1 MNHCQITTPD
11 EKQET
16 CLICQIDF
24 NTTSPSNTCNA
35 SNLSKIIDC
44 NHIYHSECIEE
55 WFKYNQS
62 CPICRKN
69 LGKSLQPS
77 LFQFILLYLSLQ
89 SPHPYPHQHPQQEND
104 GGLHTYESGSLAST
118 AFVCVFLSILL
129 ERYTTAAEYNQAKYR
144 ILELRSSLSVE
155 NELLPSTVN
164 ISSRTAI
171 IREIKHRQTLMRCQ
185 LLQWLWAT
193 SDPYHLQEPPELPH
207 GRALY
212 GHPYLQTWRINIERA
227 INRLL

>member
-1 MNHCQITTPD
+1 MNYCQTTGLD

-24 NTTSPSNTCNA
+24 NTNSQ

-44 NHIYHSECIEE
+44 NHIYHSNCIEE
-55 WFKYNQS
+55 WFKYNKS

-69 LGKSLQPS
+69 LGQSLQPTF
-77 LFQFILLYLSLQ
+77 FQFILLYLSLQ
-89 SPHPYPHQHPQQEND
+89 STHPQQENEEF
-104 GGLHTYESGSLAST
+104 LHAYESHTLAST

-129 ERYTTAAEYNQAKYR
+129 ERYKTAGEYNQIKHTVFE
-144 ILELRSSLSVE
+144 IKNTLIVD
-155 NELLPSTVN
+155 NEMIPSTVN

-185 LLQWLWAT
+185 LLQWLWAA

-212 GHPYLQTWRINIERA
+212 QHPYLQEWKRKIQTSMAE
-227 INRLL
+227 LS

>member
-1 MNHCQITTPD
+1 MNYCQTTGLD

-16 CLICQIDF
+16 CLICQTDF
-24 NTTSPSNTCNA
+24 NVSFQ

-44 NHIYHSECIEE
+44 NHIYHSNCIEE
-55 WFKYNQS
+55 WFKYNES

-69 LGKSLQPS
+69 LGQSLQPNM
-77 LFQFILLYLSLQ
+77 FQFILLYLSLQ
-89 SPHPYPHQHPQQEND
+89 NLHPHPQQEND
-104 GGLHTYESGSLAST
+104 VILHTYESQTLAST

-129 ERYTTAAEYNQAKYR
+129 ERYKTAGEYNQVKPL
-144 ILELRSSLSVE
+144 ILEVKSSLSVE

-185 LLQWLWAT
+185 LLQWLWTA

-212 GHPYLQTWRINIERA
+212 QHPYLQTWRRKIETTIDA
-227 INRLL
+227 LL